1 MASKI
6 KSNEE
11 IQDLLNKLG
20 NQLFNI
26 ENYYLIYS
34 ELGLHYNK
42 KVNEDAAKAYLKVIN
57 SDKGF
62 FIPVQN
68 ALRSALTVELNSF
81 IVSEDAESLR
91 SAIRHLKE
99 LEEAPDLTLDYSN
112 LKKKNANIMTHLT
125 DFRNKYYAHKAGKDL
140 SKLTT
145 SSDKEFQELFED
157 IKELFNKA
165 GTYFEQAHWF
175 MDRDSREAVTDTHN
189 LMNNLLRGEVQRI
202 SEIDVEYIDGVFEDG
217 RRKWITDDKNQHPI
231 IKN

>member
-1 MASKI
+1 MNATI
-6 KSNEE
+6 KSKEE
-11 IQDLLNKLG
+11 IQSLLNKLG

-42 KVNEDAAKAYLKVIN
+42 QVNEDAAKAYLKVIN
-57 SDKGF
+57 SEKGF

-91 SAIRHLKE
+91 SAIRYLKE
-99 LEEAPDLTLDYSN
+99 LEGAPDLTSNYSD
-112 LKKKNANIMTHLT
+112 LKKKNANIMTHLA
-125 DFRNKYYAHKAGKDL
+125 DFRNKYYAHKSGQDL
-140 SKLTT
+140 SKLTA
-145 SSDKEFQELFED
+145 SSDKEFQELFAD

-165 GTYFEQAHWF
+165 GAYFGQAHWF
-175 MDRDSREAVTDTHN
+175 MDRDSREAVSDTHN
-189 LMNNLLRGEVQRI
+189 MMNNLLRGEAQRV

-217 RRKWITDDKNQHPI
+217 RRKWMADEKI
-231 IKN
+231 